1 MLTIHPVSAGTG
13 IDYLLS
19 TVASDDRTLGVKEN
33 NAHWAEGVDTP
44 GVWIGL
50 GAEVLGL
57 NGEVTQQHADALFKY
72 GEDPSSGETLG
83 RRWRQYKTVEQR
95 YAARLLL
102 EPNASQARKDL
113 LRAQVEQAGERAARA
128 GWEMVVSPVKSWQA
142 MLAVADDEGR
152 EKLLAI
158 EERAF
163 RKMWDRIEADAAY
176 ARIGA
181 NGVAQVRT
189 EGLTG
194 AVFTHQSSRAGDPAF
209 HRHIAISSKVLVDG
223 KWLALDARPL
233 HRMRV
238 TFGELYTAEVERGMA
253 ADLGITATEREDSL
267 SFDKRPVREF
277 RGVEKPVLLD
287 FSSRRQQTE
296 KHLRTLLST
305 FRAREE
311 REPNRAEL
319 YQLGQVAA
327 LTARPEKELRS
338 EADSRE
344 DWRSRARAAGLAQPE
359 NILEISQ
366 RASAKAAKA
375 AKKAPRTPEEMALA
389 ARRDT
394 RLEDIPRSVVTV
406 LEQQRETWSRPNA
419 EAEVIRQLT
428 TTGWHI
434 KLGDQYDSV
443 VQQLTSA
450 ALSPTWCELV
460 DMPALLP
467 VPSAYI
473 REDGTSLFL
482 DAGCTR
488 YTSHNIKAAE
498 RAVVEAALAPSAVR
512 TLTVEQIDAALEAGR
527 AERGFDPSEE
537 QLAAVRGVFTG
548 DRQVQAII
556 GRAGA
561 GKTTIMALL
570 REVGDVYG
578 FPVIGFSNGQVQA
591 DILGDEARIRTENLR
606 RWLTMSEFF
615 ATQDPEWQLPAEAIV
630 IIDEAGQAASTDMAS
645 MLRQA
650 AAKGGRLVPVG
661 DPLQLGAPGPGG
673 LLAQIEADA
682 GAIYLH
688 EVRRFRDHDGA
699 LRTWEIEAAK
709 ALALGDAKG
718 SFDAYHSRGRIA
730 AGSAD
735 AMAEKAYD
743 AWRADTRDGLRS
755 ILIASDNA
763 TAAALSAR
771 AQEDLIR
778 DGIVQDRR
786 TTRLSDGNRAGA
798 GDTIVTRKIDRK
810 IKVHGGRGYVRNG
823 DMWTVTRVRRDGSLV
838 VRSTDSKANAVLPAP
853 YVEHSVELGYAVTK
867 DRAQGLTTDTAHAL
881 FAQGMTRNGAYPSAT
896 RGRFANFIYLVIT
909 PDRVPIVGEP
919 DPVRTA
925 RQAWAQ
931 IVETD
936 GTTRSAT
943 VAQRESLDASEAL
956 HTLVP
961 QLRFTLDD
969 LAGDRLLELR
979 ERVPLAERI
988 VTAEAWPALRDVM
1001 TRIDAGGSD
1010 SIEALQRAIPTRGFG
1025 DAEDVAAVLHWRLHQ
1040 DEQVL
1045 AALDAAE
1052 QRPLAQATGQRVL
1065 DQLHLVLPT
1074 ADDSEKNAFAHAL
1087 ARDIAARAEALAATA
1102 AEEATLATGWAAA
1115 FGPSPADPQEAAAWR
1130 ANLASAAAY
1139 RDLAQW
1145 TDATPLGP
1153 APEPGPDH
1161 LRRLWRDGQPPVEE
1175 AVATARVLAAVE
1187 AGARWLDALGPLPEV
1202 EDPRRTAWMDAAR
1215 AVDSYRQRWDYGR
1228 EDVAVGPRPTEPI
1241 QALDHDAARATITT
1255 WHQLQPAHQPVAE
1268 ADRQRLVEQARRG
1281 EEAGARAARAAQAA
1295 DEAHTARL
1303 AATAAEQAA
1312 ADAAN
1317 RAETM
1322 LKAAQQPGRST
1333 DIPTAL
1339 ARAEEL
1345 AEAAEHAAEAAR
1357 QAEQHAR
1364 NVEVEVTELAP
1375 QAIEDR
1381 AAERSGSDA
1390 EVALAALGPEPTAQS
1405 PAWRQR
1411 PFGRLTDTALK
1422 EAQAN
1427 ALATARLA
1435 DLEADEAERRAAA
1448 LDADLAPGGRIDT
1461 ETATLA
1467 EHVEAITT
1475 LRQAQTDLGQLGE
1488 QQRSAVAD
1496 AAEAATRLAATGRF
1510 GRPVLRGP
1518 ERDAVQEQAARAQA
1532 AAAAAEQRAAEIRT
1546 EIQRITPL
1554 AGDPAGH
1561 ERALAQWQQLGGS
1574 IEAITAT
1581 EREVTAGDATRAR
1594 LTAEQLRRRAADQR
1608 ERAGGLRSEARTRA
1622 AMDPQQ
1628 RQAEDADRTRA
1639 AAQAQQQRAQ
1649 NAAQDATRQ
1658 QLEQDRNRNNG
1669 RRR

>member
-33 NAHWAEGVDTP
+33 NAHWADGVDTP

-50 GAEVLGL
+50 GAEALGL
-57 NGEVTQQHADALFKY
+57 SGEVTQQHADALFKY
-72 GEDPSSGETLG
+72 GEHPNSGETLG

-102 EPNASQARKDL
+102 EPNASQARKEL

-163 RKMWDRIEADAAY
+163 RKMWERIEVDAAY

-181 NGVAQVRT
+181 NGVAQIRT

-194 AVFTHQSSRAGDPAF
+194 AVFTHQASRAGDPAF
-209 HRHIAISSKVLVDG
+209 HRHIAISSKVLADG

-238 TFGELYTAEVERGMA
+238 TFGEIYTAEVERGMA
-253 ADLGITATEREDSL
+253 SDLGITATEREDSI

-277 RGVEKPVLLD
+277 RGVEKAVLLD

-296 KHLRTLLST
+296 KHLRALLST

-319 YQLGQVAA
+319 HQLGQVAA
-327 LTARPEKELRS
+327 LTARPEKELRT

-344 DWRSRARAAGLAQPE
+344 DWRRRARAAGLSNPE
-359 NILEISQ
+359 KILEIGR
-366 RASAKAAKA
+366 RASEKAAKRR
-375 AKKAPRTPEEMALA
+375 PRTPEEMALE
-389 ARRDT
+389 ARRNT

-406 LEQQRETWSRPNA
+406 LEQQRETWTRPNA

-434 KLGDQYDSV
+434 KLGEQYDSV

-473 REDGTSLFL
+473 RADGTSLFH

-498 RAVVEAALAPSAVR
+498 REVGAAALTPSAVR

-570 REVGDVYG
+570 REVGDVHG
-578 FPVIGFSNGQVQA
+578 IPVIGFSNGQVQA
-591 DILGDEARIRTENLR
+591 DILGDEAKIRTENLR
-606 RWLTMSEFF
+606 RWLTMSEFI
-615 ATQDPEWQLPAEAIV
+615 ATQDPEWQLPNEAIV
-630 IIDEAGQAASTDMAS
+630 IIDEAGQAASTDMAA

-688 EVRRFRDHDGA
+688 EVRRFRDTDGA
-699 LRTWEIEAAK
+699 LRTWEIEASK
-709 ALALGDAKG
+709 ALADGDAKA
-718 SFDAYHSRGRIA
+718 SFDAYHARGRIA

-743 AWRADTRDGLRS
+743 AWRSDTRDGLRS

-778 DGIVQDRR
+778 AGVVQDRR
-786 TTRLSDGNRAGA
+786 TARLSDGNRSGA

-810 IKVHGGRGYVRNG
+810 LKVHGGRGYVRNG
-823 DMWTVTRVRRDGSLV
+823 DMWTVIRVRRDGSLA
-838 VRSTDSKANAVLPAP
+838 VRSTDSKATAVLPAH

-867 DRAQGLTTDTAHAL
+867 DRAQGLTVDTGHAL
-881 FAQGMTRNGAYPSAT
+881 FAQGMNRNGAYPSAT
-896 RGRFANFIYLVIT
+896 RGKFANFIYLIVN
-909 PDRVPIVGEP
+909 PEMVPIVGEP
-919 DPVRTA
+919 DPVKTA

-931 IVETD
+931 IVEKD

-969 LAGDRLLELR
+969 LAADRLVALR
-979 ERVPLAERI
+979 ERVPMAERI
-988 VTAEAWPALRDVM
+988 VTSEAWPALRDVM
-1001 TRIDAGGSD
+1001 TRIDAGGGD
-1010 SIEALQRAIPTRGFG
+1010 SIEALQRAIPVRDFG
-1025 DAEDVAAVLHWRLHQ
+1025 DAEDMAAVLHWRLHQ

-1052 QRPLAQATGQRVL
+1052 QRPLSQATGQRLL
-1065 DQLHLVLPT
+1065 DQLHLTLPS
-1074 ADDSEKNAFAHAL
+1074 ADGSEKTTFAHAL
-1087 ARDIAARAEALAATA
+1087 ARDIEARAEALAATA

-1130 ANLASAAAY
+1130 ANLASAAAW

-1153 APEPGPDH
+1153 AAEPGPDH

-1175 AVATARVLAAVE
+1175 AVATARVLAALE
-1187 AGARWLDALGPLPEV
+1187 AGARWLDALGPLPEH
-1202 EDPRRTAWMDAAR
+1202 DDRRHAAWMDAAR
-1215 AVDSYRQRWDYGR
+1215 AIDTYRQRWDYGR
-1228 EDVAVGPRPTEPI
+1228 EDLAIGPRPTEPV
-1241 QALDHDAARATITT
+1241 QALDYDESHATITT
-1255 WHQLQPAHQPVAE
+1255 WRQLQPAHQPVVE
-1268 ADRQRLVEQARRG
+1268 ADRERLREQARRG
-1281 EEAGARAARAAQAA
+1281 EEAGARAARAAQVA

-1303 AATAAEQAA
+1303 AALAAEQAA

-1322 LKAAQQPGRST
+1322 RTAAQQPGHST
-1333 DIPTAL
+1333 DVPTAL

-1345 AEAAEHAAEAAR
+1345 AEAAR
-1357 QAEQHAR
+1357 QAEQHAQD
-1364 NVEVEVTELAP
+1364 VEAEAAELAP

-1381 AAERSGSDA
+1381 AAERSGADA
-1390 EVALAALGPEPTAQS
+1390 EVALAALGIEPTAQS

-1411 PFGRLTDTALK
+1411 PFGRLTDAALK

-1461 ETATLA
+1461 ETAARA
-1467 EHVEAITT
+1467 EHVEAISA
-1475 LRQAQTDLGQLGE
+1475 LRQAHTDLGQLGE
-1488 QQRSAVAD
+1488 QQRSATAD
-1496 AAEAATRLAATGRF
+1496 AADAATRLAATGRF
-1510 GRPVLRGP
+1510 GRPVLRGT
-1518 ERDAVQEQAARAQA
+1518 ERDAVQEQATRAQA
-1532 AAAAAEQRAAEIRT
+1532 AAAAAEQRAAQLRA
-1546 EIQRITPL
+1546 EIQRLTEL

-1561 ERALAQWQQLGGS
+1561 EQALAQWQQLGGS
-1574 IEAITAT
+1574 IEAVTAT

-1608 ERAGGLRSEARTRA
+1608 ERAGGLRGEARTRD
-1622 AMDPQQ
+1622 AMDPQL
-1628 RQAEDADRTRA
+1628 RRTEDAERTRA

-1649 NAAQDATRQ
+1649 TAAQEAARQ
-1658 QLEQDRNRNNG
+1658 QLDQDRNRNNG